1 MYFTLSFFKYSAK
14 RLTFRELVRTTSLS
28 FTVFFTFNNTVIA
41 CQETSLFQNCSQFR
55 FVFVQSF
62 SNTVFDSACLTRQT
76 TAFNRANNVKFI
88 FAVCNNK
95 RLIDNH
101 FQKRADVQK
110 PYKAKRLGLFG
121 RNLIEPTS
129 VQ

>member
-14 RLTFRELVRTTSLS
+14 RLTFRELVRTTSFS
-28 FTVFFTFNNTVIA
+28 FTVFFTFYNTIIT
-41 CQETSLFQNCSQFR
+41 CQEASLFQNCSQFW

-62 SNTVFDSACLTRQT
+62 CDTVFDSACLTRQT
-76 TAFNRANNVKFI
+76 AAFNCANNVKFI